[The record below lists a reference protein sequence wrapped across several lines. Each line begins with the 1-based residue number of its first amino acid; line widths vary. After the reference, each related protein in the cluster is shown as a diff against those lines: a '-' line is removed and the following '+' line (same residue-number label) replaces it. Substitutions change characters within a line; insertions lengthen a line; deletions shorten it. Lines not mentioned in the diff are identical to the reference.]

1 MKENPIDLP
10 PRWRDRPPGVADEDR
25 AGALTRDVLVPG
37 VLSVELDDRQMA
49 RIERNLKTVRRPHP
63 PLALNLVLVGLVL
76 LVSVASVM
84 GFQAGWFA
92 RSTAKEPASSSP
104 PAKREMRKSQRGV
117 TPPIAADGTAALE
130 APSTPPSGSTG
141 IVGASEAASAESPA
155 LSQAATIRGLGP
167 LPSTTVRGGT
177 PGSTTN
183 SRSAGRD
190 VAGIA
195 PARPLAFAEGRYSS
209 QQVSASTLPSRQ
221 IPTAP
226 QLEPPAAQP
235 TIVTLTPATL
245 RPAEVAPAAVPGM
258 LAPGAAIIYPQPT
271 RPDGKPI
278 ATSEEIRAL
287 DSAMALLRGKHDA
300 QAALWVLDDYLHRF
314 PQGMLVREAR
324 VARMD
329 ALLMLNRS
337 DEALLALETLQLD
350 QHGRS
355 AELQVIRAEL
365 RSRTD
370 CPHAEQDFGAV
381 LARTKSA
388 ALEERALYGRAS
400 CRTQHGDAKGAAQD
414 LRRYLERFPNG
425 SHAAWARQ
433 WLESSYH

>member
-1 MKENPIDLP
+1 MKENAIDLP
-10 PRWRDRPPGVADEDR
+10 PRWRDRPPGVRDEDR
-25 AGALTRDVLVPG
+25 AGALTRDVLIPG
-37 VLSVELDDRQMA
+37 VLSVELDDRQLS
-49 RIERNLKTVRRPHP
+49 RIEQNLKTVRRPRP

-76 LVSVASVM
+76 LVGVASVM

-92 RSTAKEPASSSP
+92 RSAAKEPAPSSP
-104 PAKREMRKSQRGV
+104 SAKREMRKSRRGV
-117 TPPIAADGTAALE
+117 TPPMAAEVTAAIE
-130 APSTPPSGSTG
+130 APSPPPSSSTDS
-141 IVGASEAASAESPA
+141 VRASEAASTESPA
-155 LSQAATIRGLGP
+155 LPQAATIRGLGP

-177 PGSTTN
+177 QGSTNN
-183 SRSAGRD
+183 SRSPGRD
-190 VAGIA
+190 VAGFA

-209 QQVSASTLPSRQ
+209 KQVSSSAAPSRQ
-221 IPTAP
+221 APTVM

-235 TIVTLTPATL
+235 TTATLT
-245 RPAEVAPAAVPGM
+245 PAEVAPAAAPGM
-258 LAPGAAIIYPQPT
+258 PGPGATIIYPQPT
-271 RPDGKPI
+271 RPNGKPS

-287 DSAMALLRGKHDA
+287 DSAMGLLRGKHDA
-300 QAALWVLDDYLHRF
+300 QAALRVLDDYLLRF
-314 PQGMLVREAR
+314 PQGMLDREAR

-337 DEALLALETLQLD
+337 DEALLALETLPLD

-355 AELQVIRAEL
+355 AELQLIRAEL

-381 LARTKSA
+381 LARTKSP

-433 WLESSYH
+433 WLEISYH